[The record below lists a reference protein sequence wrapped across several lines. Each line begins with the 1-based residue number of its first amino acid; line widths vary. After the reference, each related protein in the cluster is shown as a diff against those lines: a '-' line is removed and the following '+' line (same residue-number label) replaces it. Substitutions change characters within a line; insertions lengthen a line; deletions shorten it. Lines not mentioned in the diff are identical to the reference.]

1 MPHQHHYL
9 RSIVMICSILNDETL
24 LKLLLLELYTKLTTN
39 NHSKFSLYVDKQVG
53 VVILLYYCVGG

>member
-1 MPHQHHYL
+1 
-9 RSIVMICSILNDETL
+9 MICSILNDETL
-24 LKLLLLELYTKLTTN
+24 LKLLLLEIYTKLTTN